1 MIYEVFID
9 KVITISAILF
19 WLVVFWSLLKTFKNR
34 RKETVIEDR
43 GYCPCR
49 LSSVGA
55 CGVTMVGLGEELE
68 CGLDIHLVTCKSE
81 GCNGLGDLI
90 DSAICK
96 HGVPED
102 QLCNLCEE

>member
-1 MIYEVFID
+1 
-9 KVITISAILF
+9 
-19 WLVVFWSLLKTFKNR
+19 
-34 RKETVIEDR
+34 
-43 GYCPCR
+43 
-49 LSSVGA
+49 
-55 CGVTMVGLGEELE
+55 MVGLGEELE
-68 CGLDIHLVTCKSE
+68 CGVDIHLVTCKSE